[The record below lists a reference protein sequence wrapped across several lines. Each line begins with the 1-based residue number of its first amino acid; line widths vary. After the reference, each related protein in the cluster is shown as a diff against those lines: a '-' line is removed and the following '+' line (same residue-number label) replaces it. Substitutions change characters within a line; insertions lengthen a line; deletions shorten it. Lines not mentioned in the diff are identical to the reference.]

1 MAPTEIFRRLCVV
14 SDPGAH
20 KIGVIGWKAER
31 KRGIRADR
39 LGTAINERRIWRL
52 SDDLLVTMI
61 RVLVVDDDAVIG
73 MLLAEMLG
81 EMGLDVCGIE
91 MTERGAIDAALRLI
105 PDLIIVDAGLASGS
119 GVAAMAAIERRGR
132 IPHVFMSGARVLA
145 DLHGAPML
153 LKPFSEEALEAAI
166 RLAMTQDLQRAS

>member
-1 MAPTEIFRRLCVV
+1 
-14 SDPGAH
+14 
-20 KIGVIGWKAER
+20 
-31 KRGIRADR
+31 
-39 LGTAINERRIWRL
+39 
-52 SDDLLVTMI
+52 MI

-166 RLAMTQDLQRAS
+166 RLAMTQDFQRAS